1 MKTDGTTPIVSVHWT
16 EKILLY
22 RRLQGVD
29 LYFFLNYK
37 KGFSIVLPAL
47 CEASYQFTVV
57 YIAEEGRQSDGRFF
71 ANNGLNHSIVNDYF
85 NLLQPKKLYSESE
98 ILFPHGFVE
107 DDAFLMRHNLLKPY
121 SSSSLERVLLIF
133 NNRLSRTKRIIEN
146 TFGILAARF
155 GIFRRSILFC
165 LETVENIANA
175 CVTLHNYL
183 MANNC
188 FGETNSYC
196 LNGFIDQEIR
206 PNG

>member
-1 MKTDGTTPIVSVHWT
+1 M
-16 EKILLY
+16 LLH

-29 LYFFLNYK
+29 LYFFVNYK

-47 CEASYQFTVV
+47 CEASYHFTAV
-57 YIAEEGRQSDGRFF
+57 YIGEEDRQSDGRFF
-71 ANNGLNHSIVNDYF
+71 ANNALNHSIVNDYF

-98 ILFPHGFVE
+98 ILFPHGFVG

-146 TFGILAARF
+146 TFWILAARF
-155 GIFRRSILFC
+155 GIFRRSILSC
-165 LETVENIANA
+165 LETVENIVKA

-183 MANNC
+183 MANNS
-188 FGETNSYC
+188 FGETNAYC
-196 LNGFIDQEIR
+196 LNGYIDEDIR
-206 PNG
+206 RNG